1 MLNPQREDGRVLN
14 GHKGAAQGQGQQ
26 TDVAAA
32 EGGEQA
38 EQHGDK
44 RIDSEH
50 VVRREAADKPGAG
63 KTADKE
69 ADHGGGQV
77 VGGETGRH
85 ARDLFD
91 SVANQVA
98 PAGGLR
104 ADVAELGQYRP
115 APVADAHQARQR
127 GEKSALRAVAVVIAL
142 QGGEAG
148 ADDQQGDQQDNG
160 HDNHIG
166 GLYRQD
172 QTVLPGA
179 ELFRR
184 HFIQHLLRL
193 MRDVRQNKTLAKY
206 HGNNGA
212 E

>member
-1 MLNPQREDGRVLN
+1 M
-14 GHKGAAQGQGQQ
+14 
-26 TDVAAA
+26 
-32 EGGEQA
+32 
-38 EQHGDK
+38 
-44 RIDSEH
+44 
-50 VVRREAADKPGAG
+50 
-63 KTADKE
+63 
-69 ADHGGGQV
+69 
-77 VGGETGRH
+77 
-85 ARDLFD
+85 
-91 SVANQVA
+91 
-98 PAGGLR
+98 
-104 ADVAELGQYRP
+104 
-115 APVADAHQARQR
+115 ADAHQARQR

>member
-1 MLNPQREDGRVLN
+1 M
-14 GHKGAAQGQGQQ
+14 
-26 TDVAAA
+26 AAA
-32 EGGEQA
+32 EGGEQT

-50 VVRREAADKPGAG
+50 VMRREAADQPGAG
-63 KTADKE
+63 ETANKE
-69 ADHGGGQV
+69 TDHGAGQV

-91 SVANQVA
+91 SVANQIA

-104 ADVAELGQYRP
+104 TDIAELSQYRP

-127 GEKSALRAVAVVIAL
+127 GEKRALRAVAVVIAL
-142 QGGEAG
+142 QRRETGT
-148 ADDQQGDQQDNG
+148 DDQQGDQQHDG

-172 QTVLPGA
+172 QAVLPGA
-179 ELFRR
+179 ELLWR

-193 MRDVRQNKTLAKY
+193 MRDVGQNKALAKY

-212 E
+212 K

>member
-1 MLNPQREDGRVLN
+1 M
-14 GHKGAAQGQGQQ
+14 
-26 TDVAAA
+26 
-32 EGGEQA
+32 
-38 EQHGDK
+38 
-44 RIDSEH
+44 
-50 VVRREAADKPGAG
+50 
-63 KTADKE
+63 
-69 ADHGGGQV
+69 
-77 VGGETGRH
+77 
-85 ARDLFD
+85 
-91 SVANQVA
+91 
-98 PAGGLR
+98 R

-127 GEKSALRAVAVVIAL
+127 GEKVLCALSLWSSLCR
-142 QGGEAG
+142 EG

-172 QTVLPGA
+172 QTVLPCA